1 VQDIW
6 EGLDW
11 DDCDED
17 VVVNRPNAQEAI
29 LGVSALNNGTYGMP
43 ETKPVDSP
51 KPKGFDF
58 QKNTVDRKILEDS
71 PLKFFMKNKTIKQ
84 SIGELPKCNS
94 SQEQDVIQESKI
106 LV

>member
-29 LGVSALNNGTYGMP
+29 VGVTAMNNGTYGMP
-43 ETKPVDSP
+43 ETTPVDSP
-51 KPKGFDF
+51 KPIAFNF
-58 QKNTVDRKILEDS
+58 EKNTVDRKKLEDS
-71 PLKFFMKNKTIKQ
+71 PLKFFIKNKSIEKTIE
-84 SIGELPKCNS
+84 ELPECIS
-94 SQEQDVIQESKI
+94 SQEQDVMQESKI